1 MQGKWASNFIIA
13 LSLSQSRSVITT
25 SELTYAQIVPDVDR
39 HKSQDCTVPD
49 QHEDDSPEAIAME
62 TNLASNVEMNAVRLT
77 LSPIIHPV
85 ESHTGHPLTGHPGL
99 GTGPMSGSPPAGI
112 CPMSQGAGHFMP
124 YSLTEIPHVHLSYP
138 RISPLNRNP
147 FIHPCSSAPAFFNAS
162 PTNSLGPSSPTASFS
177 SISMAPPSSPPQ
189 SYPHPSLVC
198 HRYPLTLSLS
208 DDSYFNS
215 SHPTQPQVHPHPTQP
230 PMYPHPYSHAYMYS
244 QPHTNGIRED
254 SQNSD
259 RVVVSNQSVLE
270 SLVTVR
276 TSSSSRGSNRHSYS
290 EGETPSLRLPS
301 SSPRQRRNSSGS
313 EQRRRHSHHTYGNS
327 SSVLS
332 ADATS
337 LRRHRRRSHD
347 ARDERADILESLRV
361 VAARP
366 TSQSQCIPIRV
377 FGPSTPTAL
386 THQQI

>member
-1 MQGKWASNFIIA
+1 VTSP
-13 LSLSQSRSVITT
+13 

-49 QHEDDSPEAIAME
+49 QLEDESPEAVAME
-62 TNLASNVEMNAVRLT
+62 TSLASNVEMNAVRLT
-77 LSPIIHPV
+77 LSPMLLAEAHGNHMIHPI
-85 ESHTGHPLTGHPGL
+85 ESHASHTLAGHSGL
-99 GTGPMSGSPPAGI
+99 GTGPMPVSPPVGI
-112 CPMSQGAGHFMP
+112 CPASQGAGHFMP
-124 YSLTEIPHVHLSYP
+124 YTLTEIPHVHLSFP
-138 RISPLNRNP
+138 RISPSNRNP

-162 PTNSLGPSSPTASFS
+162 PTNSLGPSSPTTSFS
-177 SISMAPPSSPPQ
+177 SVSMAPPSSPPQ

-215 SHPTQPQVHPHPTQP
+215 SLPTQPQVNS
-230 PMYPHPYSHAYMYS
+230 HPYSHSHIHS
-244 QPHTNGIRED
+244 QPHTNGNRED
-254 SQNSD
+254 SQIGN
-259 RVVVSNQSVLE
+259 RVVVSNQSVME

-276 TSSSSRGSNRHSYS
+276 TSSNTRGSNRHSYS
-290 EGETPSLRLPS
+290 EGENPGLRLPA

-337 LRRHRRRSHD
+337 IRRHRRRSHD

-361 VAARP
+361 VAARQ
-366 TSQSQCIPIRV
+366 TSQNQCIPIRV
-377 FGPSTPTAL
+377 FGPSTPTTL
-386 THQQI
+386 THQQS